1 MKTCNRLFLICA
13 LIAICFAYAAWTTW
27 FTFVFREPD
36 LLPNYNMLAKA
47 FGKGQLFI
55 DETPPEDYLDVNG
68 KRYLYFGPLPALIRL
83 PVWFL
88 LGRGIPTGLMI
99 ALFCAGS
106 AVLFSLIINE
116 FTLVG
121 ESSDSLLK
129 AVFIVLF
136 IFNGYSLFMTLIP
149 SIHHEAIA
157 AAMFFLMFAF
167 YLLAKMLNRGNV
179 PSTDYC
185 CVDRIVSRRLPG

>member
-1 MKTCNRLFLICA
+1 
-13 LIAICFAYAAWTTW
+13 
-27 FTFVFREPD
+27 
-36 LLPNYNMLAKA
+36 MLAKA

-68 KRYLYFGPLPALIRL
+68 SGIDFGPLPALIRL

-136 IFNGYSLFMTLIP
+136 IFNGYSLSMTLIP

-157 AAMFFLMFAF
+157 AAMFFLMFALF
-167 YLLAKMLNRGNV
+167 AEDVEPGKC
-179 PSTDYC
+179 PQDDYC